1 MLSVKRIINYIVFTA
16 FFLSIYNGLQAQE
29 NSPYS
34 RYGLG
39 DMYPSQSISSR
50 AMGSLTAAYSD
61 NQALNADN
69 PATYGDLRAF
79 ANGGLVTFD
88 VGTTIDTRTL
98 HSANPVLKYNS
109 AYFIPSYIM
118 IGFPLGK
125 KHWGLVA
132 GFRPMTRVNYSI
144 QSLGRVVDTLG
155 TVYEGSGGVN
165 QAFIGIGKRWGSF
178 SIGANGGYLFGS
190 REISTKKTFLNDS
203 ILYHSGNVAEDQ
215 NFGGLYADIGA
226 QLNIKLGVKSDS
238 LSKIKSTYILR
249 LGAAGMF
256 KQNINVTSDI
266 LNETF
271 TYGTAGAVNPQDTV
285 SYRSNASG
293 NVVIPT
299 MFNVG
304 VMFVDQQSL
313 LGIATDNRWMAGTEL
328 SIGKWGDQYQYP
340 GKTEPLTN
348 SWILR
353 GGLQFIPTP
362 FSATSGFV
370 GHTIYRL
377 GFYTGKDYVQAD
389 GHDLRVAAFTFGA
402 GFRVRKFSSYTNQSS
417 IINTAFEIGK
427 RGSNVNNIT
436 ENFFKFSVGLSLS
449 DIWFIKR
456 KYD

>member
-1 MLSVKRIINYIVFTA
+1 MLLVKRIINYAVVTA
-16 FFLSIYNGLQAQE
+16 FFLSIYNVLQAQE

-69 PATYGDLRAF
+69 PATYGDLRSYV
-79 ANGGLVTFD
+79 NGGLVTFD

-98 HSANPVLKYNS
+98 HSTNPVNKYNS
-109 AYFIPSYIM
+109 AYFIPSYIL
-118 IGFPLGK
+118 IGFPLSK
-125 KHWGLVA
+125 KHWGMVA
-132 GFRPMTRVNYSI
+132 GLRPMTRVNYSI
-144 QSLGRVVDTLG
+144 ESFGRVVDTLQ
-155 TVYEGSGGVN
+155 TLYEGSGGIN
-165 QAFIGIGKRWGSF
+165 QAFVGIGKRWGAFSF
-178 SIGANGGYLFGS
+178 GVNGGYLFGKK
-190 REISTKKTFLNDS
+190 EISTKKAFLNDS
-203 ILYHSGNVAEDQ
+203 VLYYNSNVDEQQ
-215 NFGGLYADIGA
+215 NFGGLYANVGA
-226 QLNIKLGVKSDS
+226 QLNIKLGTNTDS
-238 LSKIKSTYILR
+238 LSKIKSTHILR

-271 TYGTAGAVNPQDTV
+271 TYGTAGVVNPQDTV

-293 NVVIPT
+293 KVVLPA

-304 VMFVDQQSL
+304 VMFIDQQSF
-313 LGIATDNRWMAGTEL
+313 LGIANDNKWMGGVEM
-328 SIGKWGDQYQYP
+328 SVGKWGDQYQYP

-348 SWILR
+348 SWMLR
-353 GGLQFIPTP
+353 GGVQFVPAP

-370 GHTIYRL
+370 GHTIYRF
-377 GFYTGKDYVQAD
+377 GFYTGKDYMEAD

-402 GFRVRKFSSYTNQSS
+402 GFRVRKFNSYTNQSS
-417 IINTAFEIGK
+417 IINTSFEIGK

-436 ENFFKFSVGLSLS
+436 ESFFKFSVGLSLS